1 MVNNEKLNKLLEHNN
16 KGVDEAIAALQNIQN
31 KEIQPIAVSYMWMN
45 ELCLG
50 QGILPNLIISLLA
63 RPGQG
68 KTYMAQTLRKDL
80 LEDKSRN
87 IGILYFNW
95 EMPWFSLLLIELKKK
110 LKRSFKDIL
119 GMTPT
124 DRDLEEME
132 EVAEA
137 LKDPRFTS
145 VDIALDPD
153 EFEYVCRKYIEDNL
167 DKDQLYMFIDH
178 IGIGKGKNKLEVMF
192 EIMERCN
199 RIKLDYP
206 NKLTFF
212 PLAQLNREIE
222 KLWRTRDVNPINL
235 RVTSEY
241 AYGADAIMQYSDIV
255 VASVIPQKVGL
266 AEGYCT
272 VNRDRYPHLEDHI
285 LDAERMSPKDLVR
298 LKGSNRVYYDVLK
311 KRLDDDTPTL
321 YCEILDPD
329 KEDLIDAFAT
339 KETDSTDT
347 DNLIF

>member
-1 MVNNEKLNKLLEHNN
+1 MSKFLDNLLTNNSSGVN
-16 KGVDEAIAALQNIQN
+16 Q
-31 KEIQPIAVSYMWMN
+31 AVSALHDLQVGNTNPIPVSFEFIN

-50 QGILPNLIISLLA
+50 KGVLSNLIISILA

-68 KTYMAQTLRKDL
+68 KTYIAQTLRRDL
-80 LEDKSRN
+80 LADKERD

-95 EMPWFSLLLIELKKK
+95 EMPWFSILLVELKKR
-110 LKRSFKDIL
+110 LKKSFKDIL
-119 GMTPT
+119 SSKPST
-124 DRDLEEME
+124 DELKEMK
-132 EVAEA
+132 EVADE
-137 LKDPRFTS
+137 LRDERFTS
-145 VDIALDPD
+145 VDISLSPD
-153 EFEYVCRKYIEDNL
+153 EFEYVCRKYIEENI
-167 DKDQLYMFIDH
+167 DKEQLYIFVDH

-199 RIKLDYP
+199 RLKLDYP

-255 VASVIPQKVGL
+255 IASVIPQKAGL
-266 AEGYCT
+266 DKYCT
-272 VNRDRYPHLEDHI
+272 VNRERYEHLEEHI
-285 LDAERMSPKDLVR
+285 TDEDKGSPKDYVR
-298 LKGSNRVYYDVLK
+298 LKGLNRVYYDVLK

-321 YCEILDPD
+321 YCEILNPEQEEFNNAVLRYEREIEME
-329 KEDLIDAFAT
+329 EDDLVF
-339 KETDSTDT
+339 
-347 DNLIF
+347 